1 MKRRALL
8 TGSGKIFGLNNV
20 EFSVYANLSMTI
32 SIAGTF
38 LKSTEDTK
46 LEN

>member
-8 TGSGKIFGLNNV
+8 AGSGKISGLNNV
-20 EFSVYANLSMTI
+20 EFSLYANLSMTI
-32 SIAGTF
+32 STF